1 VCGIAGFFGEVA
13 QTRDAREQLAVM
25 TRALSHRGPDG
36 SGSWIG
42 PEVGLGH
49 TRLAIIDLET
59 GQQPL
64 WDSTSRYVVVF
75 NGEIY
80 NYPELKAELSARGY
94 SFRTRSDTEVIPA
107 ALDAWGID
115 EGLKRLRG
123 MFAFAMYDATRHR
136 LLLARDRV
144 GIKPLYWSL
153 TAKGLLFGSEQKALL
168 ASNLVGRRVNASAIH
183 DFLAQGYPTTPET
196 CWEDIRL
203 MEPGTWLM
211 VSPSGMREGR
221 YWEWAPREDAEMELE
236 AATEITRERLL
247 DALRCHL
254 LSDVPIGVFLSGGL
268 DSALMVALLSDNL
281 APGMQT
287 FNMGFGDAAYDE
299 SKGAR
304 QVAKHCGTRHNETRL
319 GNGEADPDTFRRIL
333 EQYDEP
339 FGDSSCIPVYLI
351 CKEMR
356 KSVKVVL
363 SGDGGDEVLGG
374 YLRYLFARR
383 LAKISRF
390 RSVLPFVM
398 PALAVAKHGMGR
410 QAHRFAKAGRL
421 AQMERVEMLCALY
434 ASFSEEERVE
444 MYLPE
449 FSRKALLRGPTADR
463 FQPFVPQGVSDPM
476 QQMIAAEMR
485 LRLHAA
491 YLRKV
496 DIASSAHGLEVRVPY
511 LDNEML
517 ELASRLPAR
526 LKVASDGE
534 TKTISR
540 RLVAELLP
548 GSIAAEPKKG
558 FDLPFDRWLGNET
571 RAFIR
576 DLILDGQAGVS
587 DWFDRRAL
595 EEVWSS
601 FEGNGNRQTGNS
613 GLTRDQ
619 RSQRVFLLASLELWL
634 RRWKPSLN

>member
-1 VCGIAGFFGEVA
+1 MCGITGFFGEVA
-13 QTRDAREQLAVM
+13 QTRDAREQLAAM

-36 SGSWIG
+36 SGSWLG

-59 GQQPL
+59 GQQPM
-64 WDSTSRYVVVF
+64 WDATGRYVVVF

-80 NYPELKAELSARGY
+80 NHPELRAELSARGY
-94 SFRTRSDTEVIPA
+94 TFRTKSDTEVIPA

-123 MFAFAMYDATRHR
+123 MFAFAMYDVTKHR
-136 LLLARDRV
+136 LVLARDRV

-153 TAKGLLFGSEQKALL
+153 TGKGLLFGSEQKALL
-168 ASNLVGRRVNASAIH
+168 ASGLVERRVNATAVH

-196 CWEDIRL
+196 CWQDIRL
-203 MEPGTWLM
+203 MEPGTWL
-211 VSPSGMREGR
+211 VVDSGGTRDGR
-221 YWEWAPREDAEMELE
+221 YWEWVPREDTAMELE
-236 AATEITRERLL
+236 EATEITRESLQ
-247 DALRCHL
+247 DALKCHL

-268 DSALMVALLSDNL
+268 DSSLMVALLSDKL

-299 SKGAR
+299 SNAAR
-304 QVAKHCGTRHNETRL
+304 QVAEHCGTRHYETRL

-333 EQYDEP
+333 EIYDEP

-351 CKEMR
+351 CQEMK

-390 RSVLPFVM
+390 RSLLPFMSSMITVAE
-398 PALAVAKHGMGR
+398 PALGR
-410 QAHRFAKAGRL
+410 QSHRVAKAGRL
-421 AQMERVEMLCALY
+421 AQLERAEMLCALY
-434 ASFSEEERVE
+434 ECFSEEERVR
-444 MYLPE
+444 MYLPD
-449 FSRKALLRGPTADR
+449 FSQKALLGGSTAGR
-463 FQPFVPQGVSDPM
+463 FRPFLRPKAGDPI

-485 LRLHAA
+485 LRLHAN

-496 DIASSAHGLEVRVPY
+496 DVASSAHGLEVRVPY

-517 ELASRLPAR
+517 QLASKLPVR
-526 LKVASDGE
+526 LKVAPNGE
-534 TKTISR
+534 TKIISR
-540 RLVAELLP
+540 RLVAQLLP
-548 GSIAAEPKKG
+548 SSTAARPKQG
-558 FDLPFDRWLGNET
+558 FDLPFDRWLGDET
-571 RAFIR
+571 RGFIR
-576 DLILDGQAGVS
+576 DLILDSHSAISG
-587 DWFDRRAL
+587 WFHREAL
-595 EEVWSS
+595 ERVWST
-601 FEGNGNRQTGNS
+601 FEHADGNNGGPQH
-613 GLTRDQ
+613 Q